1 VSANDALMEALK
13 TMAATQAL
21 HNLTMQALSGQLAEL
36 RSRVAVL
43 EARLAERTTREVIN
57 RLTSGET

>member
-1 VSANDALMEALK
+1 MSANDALMEALK

-57 RLTSGET
+57 RLTSGEA

>member
-1 VSANDALMEALK
+1 MSANDAPIEALK
-13 TMAATQAL
+13 TMAATQEL
-21 HNLTMQALSGQLAEL
+21 HNRIMQAMSGQLVEL
-36 RSRVAVL
+36 RSRVTTL